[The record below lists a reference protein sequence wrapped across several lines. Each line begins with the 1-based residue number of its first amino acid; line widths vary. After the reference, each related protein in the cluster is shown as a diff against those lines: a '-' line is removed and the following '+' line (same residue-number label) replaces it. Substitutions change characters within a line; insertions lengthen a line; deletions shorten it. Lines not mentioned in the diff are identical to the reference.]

1 MIPLRDDLPGGGTP
15 AVTYVL
21 ALGLLIWSLAAGD
34 GFWLGLIAALGA
46 WIWSPA
52 LVRKP
57 GPAPM
62 LLVAAAGGVAGWLL
76 ANSAGSGQ
84 PSSWA
89 IASAPA
95 AVALLHVALH
105 PKARVLSLV
114 LVPFRS
120 FVTAV
125 PSLAVAA
132 VWTPLICLLA
142 KGA

>member
-15 AVTYVL
+15 AVTYLL

-34 GFWLGLIAALGA
+34 GFWLGLLAGLGA

-52 LVRKP
+52 LTRRV
-57 GPAPM
+57 GPAPAA
-62 LLVAAAGGVAGWLL
+62 LVAAIGAAAGWLL
-76 ANSAGSGQ
+76 ANAGQQSE
-84 PSSWA
+84 WA
-89 IASAPA
+89 IAAAP
-95 AVALLHVALH
+95 VALALVHLLLH
-105 PKARVLSLV
+105 PKARVLGLV